1 MKMRKFAPKSP
12 TSRNICSHKLGVL
25 RMWLMK
31 CAARPAAFG
40 QVAFGLCLS
49 RRATQMRVITPVNQM
64 PTRK

>member
-1 MKMRKFAPKSP
+1 MKMRKFAPKRP
-12 TSRNICSHKLGVL
+12 TSRNIWSHRLGVL

-40 QVAFGLCLS
+40 QVAFGLCLTS
-49 RRATQMRVITPVNQM
+49 RATQMSVMIPVNQM